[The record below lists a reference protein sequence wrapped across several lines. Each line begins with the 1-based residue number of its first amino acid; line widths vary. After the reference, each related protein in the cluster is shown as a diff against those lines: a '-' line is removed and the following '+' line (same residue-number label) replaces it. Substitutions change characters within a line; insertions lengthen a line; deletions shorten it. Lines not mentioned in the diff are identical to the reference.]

1 MSWFREN
8 YKLILILILVL
19 IIPEIYLYPLFL
31 LVIKP
36 AGEKEIN
43 EILFQVN
50 KTNNTFEKL
59 EIIAEWETRNFTN
72 TYNKWPTFT
81 LDPLFRYPIYYDGSI
96 KVRASAPLLPEL
108 SNNPYWI
115 AFFKDG
121 ACGELAALFSDVA
134 TKAGLETR
142 IVRTEGEDHTW
153 VEVKINGTWTHVDPT
168 LFYINRYYNRNIRWI
183 DNPRY
188 YDICWFDVSKVFVM
202 ETNEDITEK
211 YTDIGVLI
219 VNLMKPADR
228 ITIKTMKKGKERLVT
243 VLDINT
249 STIRV
254 ELGGKKYI
262 VTAERD
268 LVPNFVVLQGTKGV
282 EVVEGKQTVIELSP
296 TNIGFKLP
304 FYLSLL
310 LLAEIVAIFLR
321 LKKKRKETTPTSP

>member
-1 MSWFREN
+1 MNWFGEN
-8 YKLILILILVL
+8 YKLIVILILIWLL
-19 IIPEIYLYPLFL
+19 PEIFLYPLFL

-43 EILFQVN
+43 DILFQVN

-72 TYNKWPTFT
+72 TYNKLPTFT
-81 LDPLFRYPIYYDGSI
+81 LDPFFRYPIYYDGSI

-115 AFFKDG
+115 AFFRDG

-153 VEVKINGTWTHVDPT
+153 VEIKINGTWMHVGPT
-168 LFYINRYYNRNIRWI
+168 LFYINRYNNRNVRWI

-188 YDICWFDVSKVFVM
+188 YDSHWFSVSRVFVM
-202 ETNEDITEK
+202 ETNKDITEK
-211 YTDIGVLI
+211 CTDVGVLI
-219 VNLMKPADR
+219 INLSEPADR
-228 ITIKTMKKGKERLVT
+228 IVIKTMKNGKEREVT
-243 VLDINT
+243 SLDVNALT
-249 STIRV
+249 VKV
-254 ELGGKKYI
+254 ELGGKRYT

-268 LVPNFVVLQGTKGV
+268 LVPNFVVFQGTREV
-282 EVVEGKQTVIELSP
+282 EVIEGKQVAINLSA
-296 TNIGFKLP
+296 TNIGFKIPL
-304 FYLSLL
+304 YLSIVFLSEVVATVILL
-310 LLAEIVAIFLR
+310 KR
-321 LKKKRKETTPTSP
+321 KRKEITPTSP